1 MGNTVDDIVGSSG
14 IAVDFGGTKIAAAR
28 VTNRK
33 IVDRVQI
40 RTDGQA
46 EVSDQIAVISDL
58 LEQLLIKPSDKLGV
72 AVSGRV
78 SAGGVWH
85 ALNTDT
91 LANISEIPL
100 RAILSEK
107 FSRDVVVENDAIAA
121 AYGEFVAGAIRGI
134 RSSAFITVST
144 GVGGG
149 IILGGKPLISENGLA
164 GHVGFTTSRNAKH
177 ICGCGRDK
185 TVESI
190 ASGRAIARYAVDLGY
205 PDYDAKAVFEEHLS
219 GSEWASTLIT
229 RSANTIGELCANLT
243 ATLGLEAISL
253 GGSIGLASG
262 YLDLVK
268 KALDSE
274 PKTFRPTLNQAAL
287 GGDAALIGILA
298 LQESDQ
304 P

>member
-1 MGNTVDDIVGSSG
+1 MGKAVDDISGISG
-14 IAVDFGGTKIAAAR
+14 IAVDFGGTKIAASR
-28 VTNRK
+28 VANGV
-33 IVDRVQI
+33 IVDRFQVK
-40 RTDGQA
+40 TDGQA

-58 LEQLLIKPSDKLGV
+58 LEQLSIQPSDKLGV

-78 SAGGVWH
+78 SAGGEWH

-91 LANISEIPL
+91 LANISAIPL
-100 RAILSEK
+100 RKILSEK

-121 AYGEFVAGAIRGI
+121 ANGEFIAGAIRGYEA
-134 RSSAFITVST
+134 SAFITVST

-149 IILGGKPLISENGLA
+149 LILGGKPLISRNGLA

-177 ICGCGRDK
+177 VCGCGRDK

-190 ASGRAIARYAVDLGY
+190 ASGRAIARYAVELGY
-205 PDYDAKAVFEEHLS
+205 QGYDAKAVFEAHLL
-219 GSEWASTLIT
+219 GKEWASGLIT
-229 RSANTIGELCANLT
+229 RSADTVGELCANLA

-262 YLDLVK
+262 YLELVK

-274 PKTFRPTLNQAAL
+274 PETFRPTLNKAAL

-298 LQESDQ
+298 L
-304 P
+304 